1 MYLAFNWPEK
11 KERILSFELNFDAD
25 RRSYYWTMR
34 LSSMRLLLR
43 RENREYMK
51 FSSKLV
57 RWMRFLKTSLSLSMN
72 KELWL
77 ASFIL
82 AFFFPN
88 LACVQITSSIYFSL
102 SLLLNFPFSGFVT
115 DDIGSHI
122 ESAQAATSQ
131 GTSQL
136 VKAAKT
142 QRSNSSLVI
151 YGISFIYSHF
161 DY

>member
-1 MYLAFNWPEK
+1 VNEIFKDLAVLVHEQGAMIGKFYLGF
-11 KERILSFELNFDAD
+11 
-25 RRSYYWTMR
+25 
-34 LSSMRLLLR
+34 
-43 RENREYMK
+43 
-51 FSSKLV
+51 FS
-57 RWMRFLKTSLSLSMN
+57 
-72 KELWL
+72 
-77 ASFIL
+77 
-82 AFFFPN
+82 PN

-161 DY
+161 DYYCHYCCWWWWCLFL